1 MRILIAEDERI
12 TRRSLQR
19 QLEAFG
25 HEVVAAEDGA
35 EAWDRFQSDAFDI
48 VVTDW
53 DMPRLDG
60 AGLIQQIR
68 ACDRPGYV
76 YLIMLTGRSEKADIV
91 AGMDAGADD
100 YLAKPFDREELRVRV
115 RAGERIIQLERALGV
130 RNDQLQAVNER
141 MRHDL
146 DAAARIQRDLLPSSL
161 PEVPGVQFAWHYQPC
176 DELAGDLLNIV
187 RIDSRHIA
195 MYIADVSGH
204 GVAAS
209 LVAVSVHRS
218 LSLRRDGTSLLLT
231 EKATGDEFAANAPGC
246 VAERLN
252 AIYPME
258 SNGGHFLTLG
268 YGLIDLEDRRMPY
281 CCAGHPGPILVRR
294 GERPRSLES
303 SGLPVGI
310 TLDAEY
316 DASSLDLQAAD
327 RVYFYSDGV
336 IEAANGSHELFG
348 LERLEGVI
356 AGCRGGS
363 LQESVQAIVHA
374 AARWQGRDRFAD
386 DVSVVAMEFHGDGS

>member
-35 EAWDRFQSDAFDI
+35 EAWDRFESDEFDI

-60 AGLIQQIR
+60 AGLIQRIR
-68 ACDRPGYV
+68 AWDRPGYV
-76 YLIMLTGRSEKADIV
+76 YLIMLTGRSEKSDIV

-100 YLAKPFDREELRVRV
+100 YLAKPFDRDELRVRV
-115 RAGERIIQLERALGV
+115 RAGERIIQLERVLAV
-130 RNDQLQAVNER
+130 RNEQLQAANDR
-141 MRHDL
+141 MQHDL
-146 DAAARIQRDLLPSSL
+146 DAAAKIQQDLLPKSL
-161 PEVPGVQFAWHYQPC
+161 PEIPGVRFAWHYQPC

-187 RIDSRHIA
+187 PIDDRRVA

-218 LSLRRDGTSLLLT
+218 LSLRRDGTSLVVA
-231 EKATGDEFAANAPGC
+231 ENGASGEYAANPPSS
-246 VAERLN
+246 VAAQLN
-252 AIYPME
+252 LIYPME

-268 YGLIDLEDRRMPY
+268 YGLLDLQQRRMPY

-294 GERPRSLES
+294 GERPRSLDP
-303 SGLPVGI
+303 SGFPIGI
-310 TLDAEY
+310 ALDAEY
-316 DASSLDLQAAD
+316 DDSSIDLQEAD
-327 RVYFYSDGV
+327 RAYFYSDGV
-336 IEAANGSHELFG
+336 IEAANESRELFG

-356 AGCRGGS
+356 GECRDAS
-363 LQESVQAIVHA
+363 LQDSVDAIVHA

-386 DVSVVAMEFHGDGS
+386 DVSVVALEFRG

>member
-35 EAWDRFQSDAFDI
+35 EAWDRFESEAFDI

-60 AGLIQQIR
+60 AGLIQRIR

-76 YLIMLTGRSEKADIV
+76 YLIMLTGRSEKSDIV

-100 YLAKPFDREELRVRV
+100 YLAKPFDRDELRVRV
-115 RAGERIIQLERALGV
+115 SAGQRIIQLERALAV
-130 RNDQLQAVNER
+130 RNEQLQAANER
-141 MRHDL
+141 MQHDL
-146 DAAARIQRDLLPSSL
+146 QAAAKIQQDLLPSAL
-161 PEVPGVQFAWHYQPC
+161 PEIPGARFAWHYRPC

-187 RIDSRHIA
+187 PIDGRRVA

-231 EKATGDEFAANAPGC
+231 EDADQLTPSPPAR
-246 VAERLN
+246 VAVRLN

-268 YGLIDLEDRRMPY
+268 YALVDVERRQLRY

-294 GERPRSLES
+294 AERPRSLDP
-303 SGLPVGI
+303 SGFPIGI
-310 TLDAEY
+310 DADAEY
-316 DASSLDLQAAD
+316 EETCVDLHEAD

-336 IEAANGSHELFG
+336 MEAANEQRELFG
-348 LERLEGVI
+348 LERLEGIV
-356 AGCRGGS
+356 AEFRAS
-363 LQESVQAIVHA
+363 PLDESVEAIVHA

-386 DVSVVAMEFHGDGS
+386 DVSVVAFEFSG